1 MAAGRRAIRV
11 GDLMRREIAD
21 LLMTKVKDPRVRGIT
36 LTGVRLS
43 NDLRYARVFFSIM
56 GGEEEILKAQAGLDS
71 AKGFIKR
78 EIGRRMDLKYMP
90 EILFKHDPSLETGSH
105 MERIFEKLKTD
116 GGPDEDR

>member
-1 MAAGRRAIRV
+1 
-11 GDLMRREIAD
+11 MRREIAD